1 MKAVPGTS
9 WNNIKEAV
17 GKQSVSQLKDHY
29 KLHLGPNAEA
39 EQKKLADKI
48 AKAEKNKVEGLAKQA
63 EEVGKKVGQKVE
75 EKVEEKAGGL
85 GGVGGDAGSAEKIKN
100 KGDGGSAGAGAGAD
114 AGAGAGEGDDKKR
127 KEKAQ
132 PTEVCPLPG

>member
-9 WNNIKEAV
+9 WNNIKEAI

-63 EEVGKKVGQKVE
+63 EEGGEKVGQ
-75 EKVEEKAGGL
+75 KVEEKAGGL

-100 KGDGGSAGAGAGAD
+100 KGNGGSP
-114 AGAGAGEGDDKKR
+114 GAGEGDDKKG